1 MLAAKIKAKL
11 SDSSYT
17 RVTFEQAARE
27 YENYRAPALKI
38 STRRNING
46 IINRLIR
53 MLPPDVLVSEIKL
66 PMIQQGINDLQ
77 ERGLKRAYIAKHADT
92 FRSIIRFARKMG
104 YVKDIAYLEDI
115 EVQRQPST
123 LEDAAKHK
131 YKFLDADQLKAVL
144 DELKSMHYRMGM
156 AIEFMSLTGL
166 RFGELAALREQDYD
180 REAAK
185 ININGTI
192 LPFYRTGTPNNEA
205 RRKQA
210 RLTEM

>member
-1 MLAAKIKAKL
+1 
-11 SDSSYT
+11 
-17 RVTFEQAARE
+17 
-27 YENYRAPALKI
+27 
-38 STRRNING
+38 
-46 IINRLIR
+46 
-53 MLPPDVLVSEIKL
+53 
-66 PMIQQGINDLQ
+66 
-77 ERGLKRAYIAKHADT
+77 
-92 FRSIIRFARKMG
+92 
-104 YVKDIAYLEDI
+104 
-115 EVQRQPST
+115 
-123 LEDAAKHK
+123 
-131 YKFLDADQLKAVL
+131 
-144 DELKSMHYRMGM
+144 MHYRMGM